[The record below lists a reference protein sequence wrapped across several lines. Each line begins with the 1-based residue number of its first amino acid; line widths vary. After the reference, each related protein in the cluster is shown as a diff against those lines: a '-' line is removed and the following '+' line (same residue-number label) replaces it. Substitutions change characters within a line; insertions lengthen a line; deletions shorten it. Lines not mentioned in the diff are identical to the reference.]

1 MICFPNCKI
10 NIGLNIIEKR
20 DDGFHNIETVFYPVG
35 LYDALEIIDSNK
47 LSIELSGIK
56 IEGNSNDN
64 LCIKAYQLISEN
76 YNIPPVSIFLHKAIP
91 AGAGLGGGSSDA
103 AFMIQLLNK
112 MFTLNISLEESIHY
126 ASMLG
131 SDCPF
136 FLKNAPVFA
145 HGRGEITEEISLN
158 LKGYHILMAKPD
170 FKISTAKA
178 YSLVKPDVPAFSLAD
193 LSHKNIKDW
202 KNFVVNDFEVPVSKE
217 FPEIIKIKNRLYN
230 SGAVYASLTG
240 SGSAVY
246 GIFESEP
253 EIPSVFEKY
262 FTWKGAL

>member
-35 LYDALEIIDSNK
+35 LCDALEIIESNK
-47 LSIELSGIK
+47 LSIEFSGIK
-56 IEGNSNDN
+56 IEGNANDN

-76 YNIPPVSIFLHKAIP
+76 YNIPPVSIFLHKVIP
-91 AGAGLGGGSSDA
+91 TGAGLGGGSSDA
-103 AFMIQLLNK
+103 AFMIRLLNK
-112 MFTLNISLEESIHY
+112 FFCLNISEGELIHF
-126 ASMLG
+126 ATILG

-136 FLKNAPVFA
+136 FLKNSPVFA
-145 HGRGEITEEISLN
+145 HGRGEVIEEISLN
-158 LKGYHILMAKPD
+158 LKGYHILIVKPD
-170 FKISTAKA
+170 FEISTAKA
-178 YSLVKPDVPAFSLAD
+178 YSLVKPSFSEFSL
-193 LSHKNIKDW
+193 KNLPIQNISKW
-202 KNFVVNDFEVPVSKE
+202 KNFVVNDFEIPVSKE

-246 GIFESEP
+246 GIYKSEP